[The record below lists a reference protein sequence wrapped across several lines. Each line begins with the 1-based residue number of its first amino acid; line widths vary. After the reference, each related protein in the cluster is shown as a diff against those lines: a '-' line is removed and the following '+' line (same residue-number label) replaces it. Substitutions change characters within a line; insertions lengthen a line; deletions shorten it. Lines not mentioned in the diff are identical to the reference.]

1 MTGMSGSGGVCDAGE
16 IKGILCMY
24 KPEGFTSFDVIAKL
38 RGILKTRRLGHAGT
52 LDPMAEGVLPVF
64 AGNAAK
70 AVDMLLCHD
79 KTYRAEFALG
89 IVTDTQ
95 DSTGN
100 IISENDRAV
109 SRDELEKAAGKF
121 CGDIMQIPPMYSAV
135 SVNGKR
141 LYELAREGRTVERQ
155 PRPVTVYSLEIL
167 SYNENERRGQMEI
180 SCSKG
185 TYVRTLINDIGEA
198 LGCGGIMT
206 GLVRTA
212 ACGFSLDDCVTFEEL
227 QQAADRGENPGKFL
241 LPVDTVFVPLPEI
254 RLDEDRER
262 MYRNGVKLDIKR
274 LPPLPKGADRF
285 RIYGAKGDFLGIAK
299 TDGQVLRSEKN
310 FY

>member
-1 MTGMSGSGGVCDAGE
+1 MAVVNGVNGADE

-100 IISENDRAV
+100 IISENDKAV
-109 SRDELEKAAGKF
+109 SCDELEKAAERF

-141 LYELAREGRTVERQ
+141 LYELARQGKTVERQ
-155 PRPVTVYSLEIL
+155 PRPVTVYSLKIL
-167 SYNENERRGQMEI
+167 SYNENERRGKMEI

-198 LGCGGIMT
+198 LNCGGIMT
-206 GLVRTA
+206 GLVRIA

-227 QQAADRGENPGKFL
+227 QQAVDRGEDLSKFL
-241 LPVDTVFVPLPEI
+241 LSVDTVFAPLPKI
-254 RLDEDRER
+254 KLDEAREL

-274 LPPLPKGADRF
+274 LPPLPKGADIF
-285 RIYGAKGDFLGIAK
+285 RIYGAKGDFLGVAK
-299 TDGQVLRSEKN
+299 TDGGVLRSEKN